1 MYCRY
6 NFPLEEIE
14 QFSCT
19 FVSVLIA
26 QACVHACRSNLI
38 ICSPTRAYDKHA
50 AEKASSRY
58 FPDSSVKM
66 QECFRSQWLARCSYI
81 FQRA

>member
-50 AEKASSRY
+50 AE
-58 FPDSSVKM
+58 
-66 QECFRSQWLARCSYI
+66 
-81 FQRA
+81 